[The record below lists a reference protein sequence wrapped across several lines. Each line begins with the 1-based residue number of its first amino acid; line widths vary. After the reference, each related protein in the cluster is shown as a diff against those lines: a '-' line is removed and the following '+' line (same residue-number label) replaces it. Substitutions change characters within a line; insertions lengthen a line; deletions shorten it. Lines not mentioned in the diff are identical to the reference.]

1 MSAPTHVVVMGVS
14 GCGKSTLGAALA
26 TELGAEF
33 GEADLFHPKANVDKM
48 AAGHPLTDED
58 RWPWLDLL
66 VDWMNKQRAA
76 GHHTVVSCSAL
87 RKVYRDRL
95 RRAGGGVVFVHLA
108 GDKEVILG
116 RMRARQGHF
125 MPPALLDS
133 QYDTLE
139 QLEPVERSL
148 TLGITNSHTD
158 NLMLATV
165 WVSSLGQE

>member
-1 MSAPTHVVVMGVS
+1 MSTPTHVVVMGVS

-33 GEADLFHPKANVDKM
+33 GEADLFHPKANVEKM
-48 AAGHPLTDED
+48 ASGHPLTDVD

-66 VDWMNKQRAA
+66 VDWMNKQQAA
-76 GHHTVVSCSAL
+76 GHTTVVSCSAL
-87 RKVYRDRL
+87 RKAYRDRL
-95 RRAGGGVVFVHLA
+95 RRARGGVVFVHLA
-108 GDKEVILG
+108 GDKEVILA

-139 QLEPVERSL
+139 QLGPDERSL

-158 NLMLATV
+158 NLYLATA
-165 WVSSLGQE
+165 WVRRLDGE